1 MENWLIFNPFHI
13 CNVMNEMIKMKKNDK
28 FDLVK
33 EKEKDENGL
42 QANHSCGPRAN
53 LVRANNDFF

>member
-1 MENWLIFNPFHI
+1 
-13 CNVMNEMIKMKKNDK
+13 MNEMIKMKKNDK